1 MTTRRS
7 EQWGPATRAHFREA
21 DQLPLNVD
29 PAARLGAAGDVQGSG
44 THRAHLPVASTGHRV
59 KVDPARRRNRMLRT
73 NSARL
78 ALTPFLEDVQAEPD
92 AAWYEFW
99 RTTGDFSLLDLIL
112 VLLDHA
118 GPSEVTVETW
128 SAGLYDMEV
137 LNRFISSDL
146 ITSFRL
152 VLDVSFRNNR
162 GNNAKDGTSYATVLE
177 DVFGLDAIR
186 TTRTHAK
193 NVIIRGGDHD
203 FAILSSANLNENK
216 RAEWFTITNDPGM
229 VAFSARVADE
239 LFDGIDP
246 GWHPDRGAE
255 QLDRID
261 TTGNT
266 LGAQPMTGLGV
277 ISA

>member
-7 EQWGPATRAHFREA
+7 DQWAPSTRAHFRDAE
-21 DQLPLNVD
+21 QLPLNVQ
-29 PAARLGAAGDVQGSG
+29 PGRLGKAGEVQGTG
-44 THRAHLPVASTGHRV
+44 TVRASNPVDSAGHRV

-78 ALTPFLEDVQAEPD
+78 ALGPFLDDVRREPD
-92 AAWYEFW
+92 AVWFDLW

-112 VLLDHA
+112 TLLDTA

-137 LNRFISSDL
+137 LNRFVASDL

-152 VLDVSFRNNR
+152 ILDVSFRNNK
-162 GNNAKDGTSYATVLE
+162 GNNAKDGTSYAAVLE

-193 NVIIRGGDHD
+193 NVVIRGGAHD
-203 FAILSSANLNENK
+203 FAVLSSANLNENK
-216 RAEWFTITNDPGM
+216 RAEWFVVTNDPGT
-229 VAFSARVADE
+229 VDFASRVADE
-239 LFDGIDP
+239 LFEGIDP
-246 GWHPDRGAE
+246 GWHPDRGAD
-255 QLDRID
+255 QLERID
-261 TTGNT
+261 STGDT
-266 LGAQPMTGLGV
+266 LGARPMTGLGV
-277 ISA
+277 MGA

>member
-1 MTTRRS
+1 MTTRHS
-7 EQWGPATRAHFREA
+7 DDWDPSTRAHFRDAE
-21 DQLPLNVD
+21 QLPLNVD
-29 PAARLGAAGDVQGSG
+29 PSGRLGQAGDVQGSR
-44 THRAHLPVASTGHRV
+44 THQAVLPVGSAGHRT

-73 NSARL
+73 NSART
-78 ALTPFLEDVQAEPD
+78 ALGPFLEDVTREPD
-92 AAWYEFW
+92 ASWFEFW

-112 VLLDHA
+112 VLLDTA

-137 LNRFISSDL
+137 LNRFIASDQ

-162 GNNAKDGTSYATVLE
+162 GNNATDGTSYAAVLE

-186 TTRTHAK
+186 TTRTHCK
-193 NVIIRGGDHD
+193 NVIVRGRAHD

-216 RAEWFTITNDPGM
+216 RAEWFTVTNDPGM
-229 VAFSARVADE
+229 VAFTSRVADE

-261 TTGNT
+261 STGST
-266 LGAQPMTGLGV
+266 LGARPMTGIGV
-277 ISA
+277 LA

>member
-7 EQWGPATRAHFREA
+7 EHWDPATRAHFRDA

-29 PAARLGAAGDVQGSG
+29 PAGKLGQAGDVQGTG
-44 THRAHLPVASTGHRV
+44 THRATQPVASAGHRV

-78 ALTPFLEDVQAEPD
+78 ALGPFLEDVQREPD
-92 AAWYEFW
+92 ASWFEFW

-112 VLLDHA
+112 VLLDTA

-137 LNRFISSDL
+137 LNRFITSDL

-162 GNNAKDGTSYATVLE
+162 GNNAMDGTSYAAVLE

-193 NVIIRGGDHD
+193 NVIVRGGAHD
-203 FAILSSANLNENK
+203 FVILSSANLNENK
-216 RAEWFTITNDPGM
+216 RAEWFTVTNDPGM
-229 VAFSARVADE
+229 VEFGSRVADE
-239 LFDGIDP
+239 LFGGIDP

-261 TTGNT
+261 STGSS
-266 LGAQPMTGLGV
+266 LGARPMSGIGV
-277 ISA
+277 MGA

>member
-7 EQWGPATRAHFREA
+7 DAWSPSTRAHFRDA

-29 PAARLGAAGDVQGSG
+29 PVARLGRAGDVAGTK
-44 THRAHLPVASTGHRV
+44 THRAVHPADSAGYRT
-59 KVDPARRRNRMLRT
+59 KVDPARRRNRVLRT
-73 NSARL
+73 NNARL
-78 ALTPFLEDVQAEPD
+78 ALGPFLDDVTREPD

-112 VLLDHA
+112 VLLDTA

-137 LNRFISSDL
+137 LNRFIATDL

-162 GNNAKDGTSYATVLE
+162 GNNATDGTSYAAVLE

-193 NVIIRGGDHD
+193 NVIVRGGEHD
-203 FAILSSANLNENK
+203 FAVLSSANLNENK
-216 RAEWFTITNDPGM
+216 RAEWFTVTNDPGM
-229 VAFSARVADE
+229 VQFASRVADE
-239 LFDGIDP
+239 LFDGIEP
-246 GWHPDRGAE
+246 GWHPDRGAD
-255 QLDRID
+255 QLGRID
-261 TTGNT
+261 TTGDT
-266 LGAQPMTGLGV
+266 LGAKPMTGIGAMTL
-277 ISA
+277 